1 MEQKLNLVKPVS
13 VPSAAF
19 AFCRYT
25 LALLVWA
32 TLLLHYRPLM
42 FLVFILFSLSAIL
55 KVRRAP
61 LILLY
66 SYTVNKI
73 FKSPDEVLNEPAMR
87 FAHIMGAAF
96 SLVCIGLLYFAPP
109 VAGWSAVLVFA
120 IMKSISAFGFCP
132 ASKLYECVSGGGCC
146 AFTRKHG
153 C

>member
-1 MEQKLNLVKPVS
+1 MEQKLNPVKPVS

-32 TLLLHYRPLM
+32 TLLLRYRPLM
-42 FLVFILFSLSAIL
+42 ILVFILFTLSAVL

-66 SYTVNKI
+66 SATVNKI
-73 FKSPDEVLNEPAMR
+73 CKSPDEVLNEAAMR
-87 FAHIMGAAF
+87 FAHTLGAVF

-120 IMKSISAFGFCP
+120 ILKSISAFGYCP
-132 ASKLYECVSGGGCC
+132 ASKLYECLSNGGCC

-153 C
+153 

>member
-1 MEQKLNLVKPVS
+1 MEQKLNIVKPVS

-32 TLLLHYRPLM
+32 ALLFRFKPLM
-42 FLVFILFSLSAIL
+42 IVAFILFALSAIL

-73 FKSPDEVLNEPAMR
+73 LKSPDEVLNESAMR
-87 FAHIMGAAF
+87 FAHLMGACF
-96 SLVCIGLLYFAPP
+96 SLACLGLLYFAPP
-109 VAGWSAVLVFA
+109 AAGWSAVLVFA
-120 IMKSISAFGFCP
+120 IMKSISAFGFFP
-132 ASKLYECVSGGGCC
+132 ASKLYECVTSGGCC
-146 AFTRKHG
+146 AFTWKHG
-153 C
+153 

>member
-1 MEQKLNLVKPVS
+1 MEQKLNIVKPVA

-25 LALLVWA
+25 LALLIWA
-32 TLLLHYRPLM
+32 ALIFHYKPLM
-42 FLVFILFSLSAIL
+42 ILAFILFALSAVL

-73 FKSPDEVLNEPAMR
+73 FKSPDEVLNEAAMR
-87 FAHIMGAAF
+87 FAHIMGATF

-109 VAGWSAVLVFA
+109 VVGWSAVLVFA
-120 IMKSISAFGFCP
+120 IMKSISAFGYCP
-132 ASKLYECVSGGGCC
+132 ASKLYECLSSGGCC
-146 AFTRKHG
+146 AFTKKHG

>member
-1 MEQKLNLVKPVS
+1 MKLVKPVS

-32 TLLLHYRPLM
+32 ALIFRFKPLM
-42 FLVFILFSLSAIL
+42 IVAFILFALSAIL

-73 FKSPDEVLNEPAMR
+73 FKSSDEVLNEDAMR
-87 FAHIMGAAF
+87 FAHLMGAIF

-109 VAGWSAVLVFA
+109 RIGWSAVLVFA
-120 IMKSISAFGFCP
+120 IMKSISALGFCP
-132 ASKLYECVSGGGCC
+132 ASKLYECMSKGGCC
-146 AFTRKHG
+146 AFTGKHG
-153 C
+153 

>member
-1 MEQKLNLVKPVS
+1 MEQKLNIVKPVS

-66 SYTVNKI
+66 AYTVNKI
-73 FKSPDEVLNEPAMR
+73 FRSQDEVLNEPAMR
-87 FAHIMGAAF
+87 FAHLMGAAF

-146 AFTRKHG
+146 AFAKKHG
-153 C
+153 